1 MKKVVVLVLSF
12 GLIGSAMGQIVY
24 PTNVFWQFLEGLQ
37 AGDSS
42 TLNYLEYKNGFL
54 LLETNQRSEKIL
66 QARNELNDIGIT
78 TIFIDNNGN
87 GGISVDSSNGNTV
100 VKLRGA
106 LYDHSYINNE
116 FVSIGRGGQS
126 QDYGGTIDG
135 ARFTVSSTTREPDYG
150 LWDANNYQMM
160 LQSSKDSLGGYAGL
174 AFTSESAAQ
183 DRNVGAFIN
192 YRKTGNDGRGELHF
206 GTKTSTTSLADGV
219 HAMKIYDGSVTI
231 DSTIV
236 LPNLYTG
243 TSDTVL
249 IIDNDVV
256 QKKVLPVLESGTY
269 TPTLS
274 NATVNIS
281 ASTPYQA
288 QWMRVGNVVTVSG
301 SMDLTYTATGQKAEI
316 NISLPIA
323 SNFTTSKECQG
334 AADFLVVSSN
344 ARPAVVVGDATNDA
358 ALFSTTTSDIG
369 IVFPYSYT
377 YTYEIK

>member
-42 TLNYLEYKNGFL
+42 TLNYLEYKNGVL
-54 LLETNQRSEKIL
+54 LLETNQRDEKVL
-66 QARNELNDIGIT
+66 QVRNELNDMGIT

-87 GGISVDSSNGNTV
+87 GAISVDSSNGNTV
-100 VKLRGA
+100 AKLRGA
-106 LYDHSYINNE
+106 PSDHSYINNE
-116 FVSIGRGGQS
+116 FVSVGRGGQS

-135 ARFTVSSTTREPDYG
+135 AQFTVSSTTREPDYG

-174 AFTSESAAQ
+174 AFTSESATQ

-231 DSTIV
+231 DSSII

-269 TPTLS
+269 TPVLTALS
-274 NATVNIS
+274 NVDVLVANECQ
-281 ASTPYQA
+281 Y
-288 QWMRVGNVVTVSG
+288 MRVGNVVTVSG
-301 SMDLTYTATGQKAEI
+301 RIQVDATASATLTTVSC
-316 NISLPIA
+316 SLPIA
-323 SNFTTSKECQG
+323 STFTEE
-334 AADFLVVSSN
+334 SN
-344 ARPAVVVGDATNDA
+344 LGGTGSYK
-358 ALFSTTTSDIG
+358 ALFSTNVIFSIYAGNNYAEFRAYPTTTGNMLVPFS
-369 IVFPYSYT
+369 FT
-377 YTYEIK
+377 YQIK

>member
-42 TLNYLEYKNGFL
+42 TLNYLEYKNRFL
-54 LLETNQRSEKIL
+54 LLETNQRDEKVL
-66 QARNELNDIGIT
+66 QVRNELNDMGIT

-87 GGISVDSSNGNTV
+87 GAISVDSSNGNTV
-100 VKLRGA
+100 AKLRGA
-106 LYDHSYINNE
+106 PFDHSYINNE
-116 FVSIGRGGQS
+116 FVSVGRGGQS

-135 ARFTVSSTTREPDYG
+135 AQFTVSSTTREPDYG

-174 AFTSESAAQ
+174 AFTSESATQ

-231 DSTIV
+231 DSSII

-269 TPTLS
+269 TPVLTALS
-274 NATVNIS
+274 NVDVLVANECQ
-281 ASTPYQA
+281 Y
-288 QWMRVGNVVTVSG
+288 MRVGNVVTVSG
-301 SMDLTYTATGQKAEI
+301 RIQVDATASATLTTVSC
-316 NISLPIA
+316 SLPIA
-323 SNFTTSKECQG
+323 STFTEE
-334 AADFLVVSSN
+334 SN
-344 ARPAVVVGDATNDA
+344 LGGTGSYK
-358 ALFSTTTSDIG
+358 ALFSTNVIFSIYAGNNYAEFRAYPTTTGNMLVPFS
-369 IVFPYSYT
+369 FT
-377 YTYEIK
+377 YQIK

>member
-54 LLETNQRSEKIL
+54 LLETNQRSEKVL
-66 QARNELNDIGIT
+66 QVRNELNDMGIT

-87 GGISVDSSNGNTV
+87 GAISVDSSNGNTV
-100 VKLRGA
+100 AKLRGA
-106 LYDHSYINNE
+106 PSDHSYINNE
-116 FVSIGRGGQS
+116 FVSVGRGGQS

-135 ARFTVSSTTREPDYG
+135 AQFTVSSTTREPDYG

-174 AFTSESAAQ
+174 AFTSESATQ

-269 TPTLS
+269 TPVLTALS
-274 NATVNIS
+274 NVDVLVANECQ
-281 ASTPYQA
+281 Y
-288 QWMRVGNVVTVSG
+288 MRVGNVVTVSG
-301 SMDLTYTATGQKAEI
+301 RIQVDATASATLTTVSC
-316 NISLPIA
+316 SLPIA
-323 SNFTTSKECQG
+323 STFTEE
-334 AADFLVVSSN
+334 SN
-344 ARPAVVVGDATNDA
+344 LGGTGSYK
-358 ALFSTTTSDIG
+358 ALFSTNVIFSIYAGNNDAEFRAYPTTTANMLVPFS
-369 IVFPYSYT
+369 FT
-377 YTYEIK
+377 YQIK

>member
-42 TLNYLEYKNGFL
+42 TLNYLQYKNGFL

-135 ARFTVSSTTREPDYG
+135 AQFTVSSDTREPDYG

-160 LQSSKDSLGGYAGL
+160 LQSAKDSLGGYAGL

-231 DSTIV
+231 DSSII

-269 TPTLS
+269 TPVLTALS
-274 NATVNIS
+274 NVDVLVANECQ
-281 ASTPYQA
+281 Y
-288 QWMRVGNVVTVSG
+288 MRVGNVVTVSG
-301 SMDLTYTATGQKAEI
+301 RIQVDATASATLTTVSC
-316 NISLPIA
+316 SLPIA
-323 SNFTTSKECQG
+323 STFTEE
-334 AADFLVVSSN
+334 SN
-344 ARPAVVVGDATNDA
+344 LGGTGSYK
-358 ALFSTTTSDIG
+358 ALFSTNVIFSIYAGNNYAEFRAYPTTTANMLVPFS
-369 IVFPYSYT
+369 FT
-377 YTYEIK
+377 YQIK

>member
-1 MKKVVVLVLSF
+1 MKKVVVLVLSL

-42 TLNYLEYKNGFL
+42 TLNYLEYKNGVL

-66 QARNELNDIGIT
+66 QVRNELNDMGIT

-87 GGISVDSSNGNTV
+87 GAISVDSSNGNTV
-100 VKLRGA
+100 AKLRGA
-106 LYDHSYINNE
+106 PSDHSYINNE
-116 FVSIGRGGQS
+116 FVSVGRGGQS

-135 ARFTVSSTTREPDYG
+135 AQFTVSSTTREPDYG

-174 AFTSESAAQ
+174 AFTSESATQ

-269 TPTLS
+269 TPVLTALS
-274 NATVNIS
+274 NVDVLVANECQ
-281 ASTPYQA
+281 Y
-288 QWMRVGNVVTVSG
+288 MRVGNVVTVSG
-301 SMDLTYTATGQKAEI
+301 RIQVDATASATLTTVSC
-316 NISLPIA
+316 SLPIA
-323 SNFTTSKECQG
+323 STFTEE
-334 AADFLVVSSN
+334 SN
-344 ARPAVVVGDATNDA
+344 LGGTGSYK
-358 ALFSTTTSDIG
+358 ALFSTNVIFSIYAGNNYAEFRAYPTTTGNMLVPFS
-369 IVFPYSYT
+369 FT
-377 YTYEIK
+377 YQIK

>member
-1 MKKVVVLVLSF
+1 MKKVVVLVLSL

-24 PTNVFWQFLEGLQ
+24 PTNVSWQFLEGLQ

-42 TLNYLEYKNGFL
+42 TLNYLEYKNGVL
-54 LLETNQRSEKIL
+54 LLETNQRDEKVL
-66 QARNELNDIGIT
+66 QVRNELNDMGIT

-87 GGISVDSSNGNTV
+87 GAISVDSSNGNTV
-100 VKLRGA
+100 AKLRGA
-106 LYDHSYINNE
+106 PSDHSYINNE
-116 FVSIGRGGQS
+116 FVSVGRGGQS

-135 ARFTVSSTTREPDYG
+135 AQFTVSSTTREPDYG

-174 AFTSESAAQ
+174 AFTSESATQ

-231 DSTIV
+231 DSSII

-269 TPTLS
+269 TPVLTALS
-274 NATVNIS
+274 NVDVLVANECQ
-281 ASTPYQA
+281 Y
-288 QWMRVGNVVTVSG
+288 MRVGNVVTVSG
-301 SMDLTYTATGQKAEI
+301 IIQVDATASATLTTVSC
-316 NISLPIA
+316 SLPIA
-323 SNFTTSKECQG
+323 STFTEE
-334 AADFLVVSSN
+334 SN
-344 ARPAVVVGDATNDA
+344 LGGTGSYK
-358 ALFSTTTSDIG
+358 ALFSTNVIFSIYAGNNYAEFRAYPTTTGNMLVPFS
-369 IVFPYSYT
+369 FT
-377 YTYEIK
+377 YQIK

>member
-24 PTNVFWQFLEGLQ
+24 PTNVSWQFLEGLQ

-42 TLNYLEYKNGFL
+42 TLNYLEYKNGVL
-54 LLETNQRSEKIL
+54 LLETNQRDEKVL
-66 QARNELNDIGIT
+66 QVRNELNDMGIT

-87 GGISVDSSNGNTV
+87 GAISVDSSNGNTV
-100 VKLRGA
+100 AKLRGA
-106 LYDHSYINNE
+106 PSDHSYINNE
-116 FVSIGRGGQS
+116 FVSVGRGGQS

-135 ARFTVSSTTREPDYG
+135 AQFTVSSTTREPDYG

-174 AFTSESAAQ
+174 AFTSESATQ

-231 DSTIV
+231 DSSII

-269 TPTLS
+269 TPVLTALS
-274 NATVNIS
+274 NVDVLVANECQ
-281 ASTPYQA
+281 Y
-288 QWMRVGNVVTVSG
+288 MRVGNVVTVSG
-301 SMDLTYTATGQKAEI
+301 RIQVDATASATLTTVSC
-316 NISLPIA
+316 SLPIA
-323 SNFTTSKECQG
+323 STFTEE
-334 AADFLVVSSN
+334 SN
-344 ARPAVVVGDATNDA
+344 LGGTGSYK
-358 ALFSTTTSDIG
+358 ALFSTNVIFSIYAGNNYAEFRAYPTTTANMLVPFS
-369 IVFPYSYT
+369 FT
-377 YTYEIK
+377 YQIK

>member
-1 MKKVVVLVLSF
+1 MKKVVVLVLSL

-42 TLNYLEYKNGFL
+42 TLNYLEYKNGVL

-66 QARNELNDIGIT
+66 QVRNELNDMGIT

-87 GGISVDSSNGNTV
+87 GAISVDSSNGNTV
-100 VKLRGA
+100 AKLRGA
-106 LYDHSYINNE
+106 PSDHSYINNE
-116 FVSIGRGGQS
+116 FVSVGRGGQS

-135 ARFTVSSTTREPDYG
+135 AQFTVSSTTREPDYG

-174 AFTSESAAQ
+174 AFTSESATQ

-269 TPTLS
+269 TPVLTALS
-274 NATVNIS
+274 NVDVLVANECQ
-281 ASTPYQA
+281 Y
-288 QWMRVGNVVTVSG
+288 MRVGNVVTISGRIQVDATASATLTTVSC
-301 SMDLTYTATGQKAEI
+301 
-316 NISLPIA
+316 SLPIA
-323 SNFTTSKECQG
+323 STFTEE
-334 AADFLVVSSN
+334 SN
-344 ARPAVVVGDATNDA
+344 LGGTGSYKAS
-358 ALFSTTTSDIG
+358 FSTNVIFSIYAGSNYAEFRAYPTTTGNMLVPFS
-369 IVFPYSYT
+369 FT
-377 YTYEIK
+377 YQIK

>member
-1 MKKVVVLVLSF
+1 MKKVVVLVLSL

-42 TLNYLEYKNGFL
+42 TLNYLEYKNGVL
-54 LLETNQRSEKIL
+54 LLETNQRDEKVL
-66 QARNELNDIGIT
+66 QVRNELNDMGIT

-87 GGISVDSSNGNTV
+87 GAISVDSSNGNTV
-100 VKLRGA
+100 AKLRGA
-106 LYDHSYINNE
+106 PSDHSYINNE
-116 FVSIGRGGQS
+116 FVSVGRGGQS

-135 ARFTVSSTTREPDYG
+135 AQFTVSSTTREPDYG

-174 AFTSESAAQ
+174 AFTSESATQ

-231 DSTIV
+231 DSSII

-269 TPTLS
+269 TPVLTALS
-274 NATVNIS
+274 NVDVLVANECQ
-281 ASTPYQA
+281 Y
-288 QWMRVGNVVTVSG
+288 MRVGNVVTVSG
-301 SMDLTYTATGQKAEI
+301 RIQVDATASATLTTVSC
-316 NISLPIA
+316 SLPIA
-323 SNFTTSKECQG
+323 STFTEE
-334 AADFLVVSSN
+334 SN
-344 ARPAVVVGDATNDA
+344 LGGTGSYK
-358 ALFSTTTSDIG
+358 ALFSTNVIFSIYAGNNYAEFRAYPTTTGNMLVPFS
-369 IVFPYSYT
+369 FT
-377 YTYEIK
+377 YQIK

>member
-66 QARNELNDIGIT
+66 QVRNELNDMGIT

-87 GGISVDSSNGNTV
+87 GAISVDSSNGNTV
-100 VKLRGA
+100 AKLRGA
-106 LYDHSYINNE
+106 PSDHSYINNE
-116 FVSIGRGGQS
+116 FVSVGRGGQS

-135 ARFTVSSTTREPDYG
+135 AQFTVSSTTREPDYG

-174 AFTSESAAQ
+174 AFTSESATQ

-206 GTKTSTTSLADGV
+206 GTKTATGSLADGV

-231 DSTIV
+231 DSSII

-269 TPTLS
+269 TPVLTALS
-274 NATVNIS
+274 NVDVLVANECQ
-281 ASTPYQA
+281 Y
-288 QWMRVGNVVTVSG
+288 MRVGNVVTVSG
-301 SMDLTYTATGQKAEI
+301 RIQVDATASATLTTVSC
-316 NISLPIA
+316 SLPIA
-323 SNFTTSKECQG
+323 STFTEE
-334 AADFLVVSSN
+334 SN
-344 ARPAVVVGDATNDA
+344 LGGTGSYK
-358 ALFSTTTSDIG
+358 ALFSTNVIFSIYAGNNYAEFRAYPTTTGNMLVPFS
-369 IVFPYSYT
+369 FT
-377 YTYEIK
+377 YQIK